1 MIPPLTPQTRSR
13 EAVLLKALLQTMRP
27 KQWDKNA
34 LVFIG
39 FLFTLNQYWTPFSA
53 TMWEWL
59 GRVCLAFVLLSAV
72 SSAVYI
78 LNDVLDVEKDRA
90 HPTKRNRPLA
100 SGRLQP
106 RTALVAM
113 VVLLAVALPASF
125 ALSPLFGAVVLAYYL
140 MMLAYSF
147 WLKHLVLID
156 IFTIAAGFV
165 LRAVAGA
172 VVIGV
177 PISPWLYVVTLLGAL
192 FIGFGKRRHELL
204 LLSNGATNH
213 RQILAEYTPELLEQI
228 ITIVISSTVMAYSL
242 YTFSAENL
250 PKNHAMML
258 TIPFVLYGA
267 FRYLY
272 LIHLRNEGGSP
283 EEMVLKDRP
292 ILIDIALWGLSVAAV
307 LYFFR

>member
-1 MIPPLTPQTRSR
+1 MGYDSAQLACGETPLFRD
-13 EAVLLKALLQTMRP
+13 LLKTMRP
-27 KQWDKNA
+27 KQWTKNA

-39 FLFTLNQYWTPFSA
+39 FIFTLNQKWTLFSP

-59 GRVCLAFVLLSAV
+59 ARTILAFVLLCAV

-78 LNDVLDVEKDRA
+78 LNDVLDIEKDRA
-90 HPTKRNRPLA
+90 HPVKRNRPLPA
-100 SGRLQP
+100 GRISPPQ
-106 RTALVAM
+106 AIAAM
-113 VVLLAVALPASF
+113 LVLLGLAIPASF
-125 ALSPLFGAVVLAYYL
+125 LLSPMFGLVVAGYYVL
-140 MMLAYSF
+140 MVAYSL
-147 WLKHLVLID
+147 WLKHMVLID
-156 IFTIAAGFV
+156 IFTIAGGFV

-172 VVIGV
+172 VVIDV
-177 PISPWLYVVTLLGAL
+177 AISPWLFVCTLLGAL

-204 LLSNGATNH
+204 LLNNGASNH

-242 YTFSAENL
+242 YTFSAESL

-258 TIPFVLYGA
+258 TIPFALYGA

-283 EEMVLKDRP
+283 EEMLLKDRP
-292 ILIDIALWGLSVAAV
+292 ILVDIGLWGLSVMAI

>member
-1 MIPPLTPQTRSR
+1 MGYDSAQLACR
-13 EAVLLKALLQTMRP
+13 EDSLLRDLLKTMRP
-27 KQWDKNA
+27 KQWTKNA

-39 FLFTLNQYWTPFSA
+39 FIFTLNQKWTLFSP
-53 TMWEWL
+53 TMWDWL
-59 GRVCLAFVLLSAV
+59 ARTLVAFVLLCAV

-78 LNDVLDVEKDRA
+78 LNDVLDIEKDRA
-90 HPTKRNRPLA
+90 HPVKRNRPLPA
-100 SGRLQP
+100 GRITPHQ
-106 RTALVAM
+106 AIAAM
-113 VVLLAVALPASF
+113 LMLLGVALPVSF
-125 ALSPLFGAVVLAYYL
+125 LLAPLFGLVVVGYYVL
-140 MMLAYSF
+140 MVAYSL
-147 WLKHLVLID
+147 WLKHMVLID
-156 IFTIAAGFV
+156 IFTIAGGFV

-172 VVIGV
+172 VVIDV
-177 PISPWLYVVTLLGAL
+177 AISPWLFVCTLLGAL

-204 LLSNGATNH
+204 LLNNGASNH
-213 RQILAEYTPELLEQI
+213 RQILAEYTPDLLEQI

-258 TIPFVLYGA
+258 TIPFALYGA

-283 EEMVLKDRP
+283 EEMLLKDRP
-292 ILIDIALWGLSVAAV
+292 ILVDIALWGLSVMAV

>member
-1 MIPPLTPQTRSR
+1 MLRD
-13 EAVLLKALLQTMRP
+13 LLKTMRP
-27 KQWDKNA
+27 KQWTKNA

-39 FLFTLNQYWTPFSA
+39 FIFTLNQKWTLFSP
-53 TMWEWL
+53 TMWDWL
-59 GRVCLAFVLLSAV
+59 ARTLVAFVLLCAV

-78 LNDVLDVEKDRA
+78 LNDVLDIDKDRA
-90 HPTKRNRPLA
+90 HPVKRNRPLPA
-100 SGRLQP
+100 GRITPHQ
-106 RTALVAM
+106 AIAAM
-113 VVLLAVALPASF
+113 LVLLGVALPVSF
-125 ALSPLFGAVVLAYYL
+125 LLAPLFGLVVVGYYVL
-140 MMLAYSF
+140 MVAYSL
-147 WLKHLVLID
+147 WLKHMVLID
-156 IFTIAAGFV
+156 IFTIAGGFV

-172 VVIGV
+172 VVIDV
-177 PISPWLYVVTLLGAL
+177 AISPWLFVCTLLGAL

-204 LLSNGATNH
+204 LLNNGASNH
-213 RQILAEYTPELLEQI
+213 RQILAEYTPDLLEQI

-258 TIPFVLYGA
+258 TIPFALYGA

-283 EEMVLKDRP
+283 EEMLLKDRP
-292 ILIDIALWGLSVAAV
+292 ILVDIALWGLSVMAI

>member
-1 MIPPLTPQTRSR
+1 MLRD
-13 EAVLLKALLQTMRP
+13 LLKTMRP
-27 KQWDKNA
+27 KQWTKNA

-39 FLFTLNQYWTPFSA
+39 FIFTLNQKWTFFSP

-59 GRVCLAFVLLSAV
+59 ARTTLAFVLLCAV

-78 LNDVLDVEKDRA
+78 LNDVLDIEKDRA
-90 HPTKRNRPLA
+90 HPVKRNRPLPA
-100 SGRLQP
+100 GRISPTQ
-106 RTALVAM
+106 AIAAM
-113 VVLLAVALPASF
+113 LVLLGVAIPVSF
-125 ALSPLFGAVVLAYYL
+125 LLSPLFGLVVVGYYVL
-140 MMLAYSF
+140 MVAYSL
-147 WLKHLVLID
+147 WLKHMVLID
-156 IFTIAAGFV
+156 IFTIAGGFV

-172 VVIGV
+172 VVIDV
-177 PISPWLYVVTLLGAL
+177 AISPWLFVVTLLGAL

-204 LLSNGATNH
+204 LLNNGASNH
-213 RQILAEYTPELLEQI
+213 RQILAEYTPDLLEQI

-258 TIPFVLYGA
+258 TIPFALYGA

-283 EEMVLKDRP
+283 EEMLLKDRP
-292 ILIDIALWGLSVAAV
+292 ILVDIALWGLSVMAI